1 MFTRSEAQVYSCA
14 QSGCHARRCAH
25 TRRQVPWV
33 VLAVWWTAVCRSL
46 PHELGAIVATFPG
59 LSPGCIAGHGRAHIR
74 GQLQAT
80 IHQLLPPPQK
90 LKLLILEDVQT
101 REDCAAWLCWGCG
114 SSQTQIVP
122 KGAHNSQQLAPN
134 VYVPTLSPAQH
145 SRHKPLC
152 QTPVPPP
159 LLAVSRQLSPPQSL
173 EAIWDLTGKP
183 FIQRLFLRAT
193 VNTVNI
199 SCQQNTLSA
208 ANGFFPDFS
217 KQSFL

>member
-1 MFTRSEAQVYSCA
+1 M
-14 QSGCHARRCAH
+14 
-25 TRRQVPWV
+25 
-33 VLAVWWTAVCRSL
+33 CRSL
-46 PHELGAIVATFPG
+46 PHELGAIAATFPG
-59 LSPGCIAGHGRAHIR
+59 LTPGCIAGRGQAHIR

-80 IHQLLPPPQK
+80 IHQRHPPTQK
-90 LKLLILEDVQT
+90 FKLLILEDVQT
-101 REDCAAWLCWGCG
+101 REDCAAWLCCGCG
-114 SSQTQIVP
+114 SSPTQIVP
-122 KGAHNSQQLAPN
+122 KGAHKSQQLAPN
-134 VYVPTLSPAQH
+134 VYVPPLSPAQH
-145 SRHKPLC
+145 SRHKPRR

-208 ANGFFPDFS
+208 ANGFFPDCS